1 MPELI
6 REANLEGLKRSLRDA
21 HIRLHEGVLQRIV
34 TWASNAASNAAFGR
48 NQKECAYTKR
58 RRACGVLRNRS
69 PRNRLE

>member
-1 MPELI
+1 LI

-34 TWASNAASNAAFGR
+34 TWASNAAFGR